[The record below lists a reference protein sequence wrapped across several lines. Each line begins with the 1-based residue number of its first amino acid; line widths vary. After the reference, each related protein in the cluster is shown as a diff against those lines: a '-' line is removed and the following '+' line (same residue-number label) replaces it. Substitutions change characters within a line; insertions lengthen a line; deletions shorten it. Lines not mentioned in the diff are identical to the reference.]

1 MRSISSCE
9 TTADS
14 TPAGE
19 VRMSCCDEI
28 GASGAACAFPASAAA
43 PAIKATVKFKK
54 CRRSIASFLP
64 LRIVMPEEV
73 LQF

>member
-19 VRMSCCDEI
+19 VRMSCCAEI
-28 GASGAACAFPASAAA
+28 GASGAAWALTESAAA

-54 CRRSIASFLP
+54 CRRSMTSL
-64 LRIVMPEEV
+64 LHCES
-73 LQF
+73 